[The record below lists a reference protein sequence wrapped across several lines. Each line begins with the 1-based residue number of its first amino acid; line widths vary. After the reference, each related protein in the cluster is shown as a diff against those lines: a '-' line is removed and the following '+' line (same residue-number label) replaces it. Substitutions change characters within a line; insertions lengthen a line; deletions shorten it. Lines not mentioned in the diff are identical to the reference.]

1 MASYFQGAIK
11 SGDGFS
17 ETSTGVGTAV
27 PSQTALLTFTA
38 ESGGGD
44 DNVDATLVLPVN
56 AQIIN
61 IFVDTLTAWDSATS
75 AGLTIGTAAGGT
87 QLLGSSDVKSAG
99 RETTAPTNTQ
109 LAVWDDIGTTNTVY
123 IRVAQSGN
131 TTGAKLASPSSTLA
145 VPSNERGFG
154 PFLWRDS

>member
-17 ETSTGVGTAV
+17 VTATGVGTAV
-27 PSQTALLTFTA
+27 LSQTTLLSFTA

-56 AQIIN
+56 AQILAIY
-61 IFVDTLTAWDSATS
+61 VDTLTAWDSVTS
-75 AGLTIGTAAGGT
+75 AGLTVGTAAGGT

-109 LAVWDDIGTTNTVY
+109 LAVWDDIGTSNTIY

-131 TTGAKLASPSSTLA
+131 TTAGQARVTVLYTGGSK
-145 VPSNERGFG
+145 
-154 PFLWRDS
+154 

>member
-17 ETSTGVGTAV
+17 QTATGVGTAV
-27 PSQTALLTFTA
+27 LSQTTLLSFTA

-56 AQIIN
+56 AQILAIY
-61 IFVDTLTAWDSATS
+61 VDTLTAWDSVTS
-75 AGLTIGTAAGGT
+75 AGLTVGTAAGGT

-109 LAVWDDIGTTNTVY
+109 LAVWDDIGTTNTIY

-131 TTGAKLASPSSTLA
+131 TTAGQARVTVLYTGGSK
-145 VPSNERGFG
+145 
-154 PFLWRDS
+154 